1 VSNKELKYFY
11 EKLLQ
16 ASGVPIKHFGVKHII
31 RMHKIKKI
39 YGIERNSTDI

>member
-1 VSNKELKYFY
+1 VNKLDIKYFY

-31 RMHKIKKI
+31 RMQKIKRI
-39 YGIERNSTDI
+39 YGN